1 VPMDMPNDALLS
13 VTEENR
19 QTVRLGL
26 FPLRKLLLVGAAVLA
41 VVFGIVFALILD
53 AQTIIARQAKET
65 RDNVLPT
72 IFSQNEISRDVERL
86 IFFGEQLLNSP
97 DPAKR
102 RQARLA
108 AQVLVF
114 DPRFALEPDAH
125 QLAKQ
130 ALDALSLISKRCDQ
144 RDALV
149 AGSLRQLLRTETALQ
164 SVRLSR
170 PRGDALRLSL
180 LEITTAGSD
189 EVLGEAVAA
198 LAGRIGRGNPAL
210 ADLADEADR
219 LVALRRKIVDLEDR
233 NAKDWSEAERRLKGL
248 TDTLAARAE
257 LQTGSRFTDIESL
270 AGNSRTAGL
279 VGLAV
284 LALFIAALFLVAQ
297 RLIVR
302 PLSDATRIL
311 EHAAESDEPAA
322 MAPTHIA
329 EVEAIVSAAHALA
342 DTTRALKEEQRH
354 VLEITLNAAAARESE
369 LRVLVAQRTRE
380 LDSALDAADS
390 ANLAKSAFLAN
401 MSHEIRT
408 PMNAIVGLTHLLR
421 RADTTPQQADRLDK
435 IDDAARHLLSIIND
449 ILDLSKIESGKF
461 ELEETDFALVTIL
474 DNVRSQI
481 AAAADAKDLP
491 LHLDTDGVPL
501 WLRGDPTRLRQAL
514 LNFAS
519 NAVKFTD
526 RGFIA
531 LRTDLLED
539 SGEEDSELLVRFEV
553 QDTGIG
559 IAPEALNKIFEAFEQ
574 ADASTTRKFGGT
586 GLGLAITRRLAGMMG
601 GEAGVD
607 SEPGRG
613 STFWFTARLRRGVG
627 IMQSAL
633 PDSDRCAEQD
643 LRDRHAGQRVL
654 LVEDNG
660 VNREVALE
668 LLGET
673 GLRVDTAGDGLEA
686 VAKAGETAYGLILM
700 DVQMP
705 KMDGLEAT
713 RAIRALPG
721 RAATP
726 ILAMT
731 ANVFDED
738 KRSCLDAG
746 MNGFVAKPVDPGALF
761 AALLRWLPP
770 ATVLAVGVDANTG
783 ANTGANSD
791 TDADKYTGA
800 AEGDGDEPE
809 AGMALALE
817 GIPGLDYTYGLAA
830 ALRAKPA
837 KLARL
842 LKLFHDSHA
851 GDAARLAAWREA
863 DDFGEIRRLA
873 HTLKGSAGNLGALGV
888 SRAADALQLAI
899 RQEADRNRIDRDF
912 AHLIAELT
920 ALVAGID
927 AALGQVRWSP

>member
-1 VPMDMPNDALLS
+1 MDMPKDAPLS

-19 QTVRLGL
+19 QAVRPGL
-26 FPLRKLLLVGAAVLA
+26 FPLRKLLLVGAAVFA

-53 AQTIIARQAKET
+53 AQTIIARQAQET
-65 RDNVLPT
+65 RNNVLPT

-144 RDALV
+144 RDALIQ
-149 AGSLRQLLRTETALQ
+149 GSLRQLLHTETALQ
-164 SVRLSR
+164 SVKLSR
-170 PRGDALRLSL
+170 PRDDALRQSL
-180 LEITTAGSD
+180 LEITTAGSG
-189 EVLGEAVAA
+189 EALGEAAAA
-198 LAGRIGRGNPAL
+198 LAGRIGRGTPAL

-233 NAKDWSEAERRLKGL
+233 NVKDWSEAARRLKGL

-257 LQTGSRFTDIESL
+257 LQTGSRFSDIESL

-279 VGLAV
+279 IGLAV

-302 PLSDATRIL
+302 PLCDATRIL
-311 EHAAESDEPAA
+311 EHAAESDEPTT

-329 EVEAIVSAAHALA
+329 EVEAIVGAAHTLA

-380 LDSALDAADS
+380 LDRALDAADS

-421 RADTTPQQADRLDK
+421 RAETTPQQADRLDK

-449 ILDLSKIESGKF
+449 ILDLSKIEAGKL
-461 ELEETDFALVTIL
+461 ELEQTDFALVTIL

-519 NAVKFTD
+519 NAVKFTG

-539 SGEEDSELLVRFEV
+539 SGEELLVRFEV

-559 IAPEALNKIFEAFEQ
+559 IAPEAQAKLFGAFEQ
-574 ADASTTRKFGGT
+574 ADVSTTRKFGGT
-586 GLGLAITRRLAGMMG
+586 GLGLAITRRLAGLMG

-613 STFWFTARLRRGVG
+613 STFWFTARLRRGAG
-627 IMQSAL
+627 IMHAEL
-633 PDSDRCAEQD
+633 PDSDRDAEQD
-643 LRDRHAGQRVL
+643 LRGRHAGQRVL
-654 LVEDNG
+654 LVEDNS
-660 VNREVALE
+660 VNREVALA

-686 VAKAGETAYGLILM
+686 VAKAGETAYDLILM

-746 MNGFVAKPVDPGALF
+746 MNDFVAKPVDPGALF

-770 ATVLAVGVDANTG
+770 AAAPAAGGYENAGTEADKNTG
-783 ANTGANSD
+783 AADGAD
-791 TDADKYTGA
+791 
-800 AEGDGDEPE
+800 DEPE
-809 AGMALALE
+809 TGTALALE

-842 LKLFHDSHA
+842 LELFHDSHA
-851 GDAARLAAWREA
+851 GDAARLAAWLEA
-863 DDFGEIRRLA
+863 DDLGEIRRLA

-888 SRAADALQLAI
+888 SRAADALQQAI
-899 RQEADRNRIDRDF
+899 RQEAERNRIDHDF

-920 ALVAGID
+920 ALIAGID
-927 AALGQVRWSP
+927 AALVTARGLIKKPVIPA